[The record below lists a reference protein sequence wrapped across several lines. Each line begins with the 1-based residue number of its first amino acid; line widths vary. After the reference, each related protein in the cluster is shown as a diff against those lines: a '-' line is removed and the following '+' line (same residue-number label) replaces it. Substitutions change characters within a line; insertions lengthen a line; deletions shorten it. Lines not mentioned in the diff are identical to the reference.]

1 MRELIEFSMSSAAS
15 NLATDY
21 YLVDI
26 KHIVDPKAMHHTKRP
41 RIVMAAHLL
50 PVPDRIVA

>member
-21 YLVDI
+21 YLLYI
-26 KHIVDPKAMHHTKRP
+26 KHIADPKAMHHTKRP